1 MSDIAGKENAV
12 MTAETGAV
20 QKGNSVTTDLV
31 MEGLD
36 VQLSPSLQDG
46 SKDTAN
52 DRAIAYR
59 DRILEAAGRYKET
72 E

>member
-31 MEGLD
+31 MEGMN
-36 VQLSPSLQDG
+36 VQLLTGTGSLKQPA
-46 SKDTAN
+46 DTKRLNKA
-52 DRAIAYR
+52 
-59 DRILEAAGRYKET
+59 
-72 E
+72 